1 MVGYLGHDPELFYG
15 SVEENIRLGGK
26 EGAEEMIRVVC
37 LEDEVKA
44 MENGIH
50 TLVGTGGVR
59 LSGGQAQRLALTTNG
74 RFWFSTI
81 RFRHSTKRQ
90 KHRFLQI

>member
-1 MVGYLGHDPELFYG
+1 MVGYLGHDQELFHG

-50 TLVGTGGVR
+50 TLVGTGGIR
-59 LSGGQAQRLALTTNG
+59 LSAITR
-74 RFWFSTI
+74 
-81 RFRHSTKRQ
+81 
-90 KHRFLQI
+90 

>member
-1 MVGYLGHDPELFYG
+1 MVGYLGHDPELFHG

-44 MENGIH
+44 METESIP
-50 TLVGTGGVR
+50 
-59 LSGGQAQRLALTTNG
+59 
-74 RFWFSTI
+74 
-81 RFRHSTKRQ
+81 
-90 KHRFLQI
+90 